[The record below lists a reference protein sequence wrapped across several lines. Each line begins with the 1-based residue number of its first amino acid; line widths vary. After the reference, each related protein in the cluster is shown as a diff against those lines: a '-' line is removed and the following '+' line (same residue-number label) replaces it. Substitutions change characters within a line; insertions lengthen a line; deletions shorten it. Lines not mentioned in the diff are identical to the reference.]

1 MVSTLRNIP
10 WYFLSAVTVVKRLK
24 AFIVYI
30 MTSHCTRRSLGLI
43 WWPYSKNT
51 QQSVVMI
58 KNMKQIIEKNIH
70 SPTTA
75 LESCICIIFSVPFVF
90 NKCTQK
96 LLTSV
101 LFHNYDF
108 NLYEKFDPSNL
119 YVFAPKNKWN
129 SVHVLLKCWFSNWGF
144 FPFAIFH

>member
-1 MVSTLRNIP
+1 
-10 WYFLSAVTVVKRLK
+10 
-24 AFIVYI
+24 
-30 MTSHCTRRSLGLI
+30 
-43 WWPYSKNT
+43 
-51 QQSVVMI
+51 MI

-90 NKCTQK
+90 HKCTQK

-108 NLYEKFDPSNL
+108 NLYEKFDPSNSL
-119 YVFAPKNKWN
+119 CFCTKKQMEF
-129 SVHVLLKCWFSNWGF
+129 STCTFKMLIFKLLVF
-144 FPFAIFH
+144 FPFAIFHQMQIYVSVHASINKRRQFVEECKNYNDALFKFEIMIIMQTSAL

>member
-1 MVSTLRNIP
+1 
-10 WYFLSAVTVVKRLK
+10 
-24 AFIVYI
+24 
-30 MTSHCTRRSLGLI
+30 
-43 WWPYSKNT
+43 
-51 QQSVVMI
+51 
-58 KNMKQIIEKNIH
+58 MKQIIEKNIH

-108 NLYEKFDPSNL
+108 NLYEKFDPSNP
-119 YVFAPKNKWN
+119 YVFAPRNKWN
-129 SVHVLLKCWFSNWGF
+129 SVHVLLKC
-144 FPFAIFH
+144 

>member
-30 MTSHCTRRSLGLI
+30 MTSRCTRRSLGLI

-51 QQSVVMI
+51 QQSVMI
-58 KNMKQIIEKNIH
+58 KNMKQIIEEKNIH

-108 NLYEKFDPSNL
+108 NLYEKFDPSNP
-119 YVFAPKNKWN
+119 YVFAPKKKWN
-129 SVHVLLKCWFSNWGF
+129 SVHVLLKCWFSNC
-144 FPFAIFH
+144 

>member
-75 LESCICIIFSVPFVF
+75 LESCICIIFSYPLYFINALKSF
-90 NKCTQK
+90 WHQCFFTITILICMKSSI
-96 LLTSV
+96 LLTRMA
-101 LFHNYDF
+101 LHQKTNGIQYMYF
-108 NLYEKFDPSNL
+108 
-119 YVFAPKNKWN
+119 
-129 SVHVLLKCWFSNWGF
+129 
-144 FPFAIFH
+144 

>member
-1 MVSTLRNIP
+1 
-10 WYFLSAVTVVKRLK
+10 
-24 AFIVYI
+24 
-30 MTSHCTRRSLGLI
+30 MTSHCTRRSLDLI

-51 QQSVVMI
+51 HQSVVMI

-75 LESCICIIFSVPFVF
+75 LESCICIIFSVHFVF
-90 NKCTQK
+90 HKCTQK

-108 NLYEKFDPSNL
+108 NLYEKFDPSNP

-129 SVHVLLKCWFSNWGF
+129 SVHVLLKCWFSNWVF
-144 FPFAIFH
+144 FSLCHIPLDANICICARINKQKKTICWRM